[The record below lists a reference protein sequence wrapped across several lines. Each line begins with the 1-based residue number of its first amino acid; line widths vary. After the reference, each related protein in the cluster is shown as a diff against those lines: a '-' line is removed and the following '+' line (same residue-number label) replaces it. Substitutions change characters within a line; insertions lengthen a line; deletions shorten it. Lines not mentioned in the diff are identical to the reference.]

1 MDGSQNAGRE
11 CANQNGRKR
20 DIREALGGISAG
32 ADATAIKKPPNG
44 DRWVKRKHKV
54 ILFIYALDPGSIFRD
69 PKLYAHQ
76 SL

>member
-44 DRWVKRKHKV
+44 DRSEEHTSE
-54 ILFIYALDPGSIFRD
+54 L
-69 PKLYAHQ
+69 Q
-76 SL
+76 SH